1 MIKIFED
8 EDDPEYYVE
17 GNPIKV
23 DYSSEHS
30 VSALWSSLTK
40 ALAPVVEPSL
50 FAPPVSPEA
59 YNAFAREV
67 EAVTGKSLPDELG
80 ELYRQANGH
89 ASLFEGVFMGMSLL
103 SIEDS
108 AAIWKELQSHDGAE
122 FDSECESIPANA
134 IRLKHRNPGW
144 IPLASDFSGNY
155 IGIDLDPDAKG
166 EAGQMINFG
175 RDEEVKM
182 VLAPTLR
189 HLLIFVLQQLEAGR
203 YRMEGDDES
212 GEIYLQFP
220 DNVHPLE
227 GFKACLST
235 NG

>member
-1 MIKIFED
+1 MIKIYED
-8 EDDPEYYVE
+8 EDDPEFYVE
-17 GNPIKV
+17 GNPIPV
-23 DYSSEHS
+23 VYSNQHS
-30 VSALWSSLTK
+30 LSALWSVLT
-40 ALAPVVEPSL
+40 ATLAPVVETSI

-67 EAVTGKSLPDELG
+67 KAVTGKSLPDEHG

-89 ASLFEGVFMGMSLL
+89 ASQFEGVFMGMSLL
-103 SIEDS
+103 SIEES
-108 AAIWKELQSHDGAE
+108 AAIWKELQGHDGAE

-155 IGIDLDPDAKG
+155 IGIDLDPDSKG
-166 EAGQMINFG
+166 EVGQIINFG

-182 VLAPTLR
+182 VLAPTLK
-189 HLLIFVLQQLEAGR
+189 HLLIVVLQQFEAGK
-203 YRMEGDDES
+203 YRMEGEDES
-212 GEIYLQFP
+212 GAVYLQFP

-227 GFKACLST
+227 GFKACLSI